1 MSGMKTLHP
10 QDITASDRP
19 FVTSRGNQDGTVT
32 LYYPGDLIPPLPQPP
47 DPKCPPEVTNRQFRL
62 ALTRAGLRVAA
73 EAYVAAGN
81 QDLKDWWEYE
91 PIMRRDHPLIA
102 AAIMAL
108 GKTPADADAVFTL
121 AATL

>member
-1 MSGMKTLHP
+1 MAVTKL
-10 QDITASDRP
+10 ASEVTDADRP
-19 FVTSRGNQDGTVT
+19 FICSREGSNGMVT
-32 LYYPGDLIPPLPQPP
+32 LYYQGDVIPDLPLPPVP
-47 DPKCPPEVTNRQFRL
+47 TCPLSVTNRQFRL
-62 ALTRAGLRVAA
+62 ALTRVGLRAAA

-91 PIMRRDHPLIA
+91 PIMQRDHPLIA
-102 AAIMAL
+102 AAITEL